1 MGREVRLQ
9 KAAAAQVNVLVD
21 TSVWSL
27 ALRRPTSA
35 GDVET
40 AELVEL
46 IREGRVEM
54 IGAIRQ
60 EILSG
65 IRAAE
70 QFRKLR
76 DRLRAFADVPLDE
89 SDYEE
94 AATCFDRCRAK
105 GLQGSN
111 TDFLMCAVSLRHD
124 LAILTTDKDFD
135 GFARVLGFELHAPR

>member
-1 MGREVRLQ
+1 
-9 KAAAAQVNVLVD
+9 VNVLVD

-27 ALRRPTSA
+27 ALRRNA
-35 GDVET
+35 GRDTAEA

-46 IREGRVEM
+46 IKEGRVAM

-60 EILSG
+60 EVLSG
-65 IRAAE
+65 IRAPV

-76 DRLRAFADVPLDE
+76 DQLRAFADVALSE

-94 AATCFDRCRAK
+94 AATCFNRCRAK

-111 TDFLMCAVSLRHD
+111 TDFLMCAVSLRRD
-124 LAILTTDKDFD
+124 LTILTTDKDFD
-135 GFARVLGFELHAPR
+135 GFARVLGFELHEPR